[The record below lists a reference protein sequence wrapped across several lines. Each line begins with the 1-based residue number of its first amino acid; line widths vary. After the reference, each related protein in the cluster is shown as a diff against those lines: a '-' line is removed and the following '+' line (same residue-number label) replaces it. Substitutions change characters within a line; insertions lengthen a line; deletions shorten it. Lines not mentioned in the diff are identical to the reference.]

1 MQVSIVTRPK
11 PNKKGELPIYVRI
24 AHAGDKAYVSTGFRV
39 PKDKWNAR
47 RAEMRG
53 TTEEATQLNAILAD
67 KAAAAKAAASDIL
80 ASGRHCTV
88 VRLKAAVEKA
98 LHPGAPVKEEDD
110 PDAFAVYQ
118 RMLDRYDARGQVST
132 SKAYGSGLNLLKEY
146 AGLAGSGHL
155 FLSDLTPL
163 FCRDF
168 EVWLT
173 GKKGYKANYV
183 HKLISGLKTMSK
195 SAAAEGVKGAEEAHA
210 AWSSV
215 PLRKERSRKKR
226 LSREKVRE
234 LEALDLTGFTADV
247 RDMFVFAFHCGG
259 MRISDVCLLRWHN
272 IRRDDEERWV
282 AAWRQKKTADA
293 VALPVLKG
301 ARRVLDRWISR
312 TGQGDP
318 DAFVFGQLT
327 DEDTRTP
334 QRLRAAIGRRTS
346 LINKYLKE
354 RLAPM
359 IDVEPFTTHVA
370 RHSVATH
377 LAKSGA
383 GNLAIKGYLGHRNMR
398 MLDTYLAELREDEL
412 WDELGNVLD

>member
-1 MQVSIVTRPK
+1 MQVTVVTRPK
-11 PNKKGELPIYVRI
+11 PNKKGELPIYIRI
-24 AHAGDKAYVSTGFRV
+24 AHAGDKAYVSTGLRV
-39 PKDKWNAR
+39 PKDEWNAR

-53 TTEEATQLNAILAD
+53 TTEEASKLNAALAD
-67 KAAAAKAAASDIL
+67 KAAAAKAAASDL
-80 ASGRHCTV
+80 VASGRHCTLA
-88 VRLKAAVEKA
+88 RLKAAVEKA
-98 LHPGAPVKEEDD
+98 LDPDAPAQGEQD

-118 RMLDRYDARGQVST
+118 RLLDRYDARGQVST

-146 AGLAGSGHL
+146 VGLSGAVQL
-155 FLSDLTPL
+155 FMSDVTAAY
-163 FCRDF
+163 CREF

-173 GKKGYKANYV
+173 GTKRYKSNYV
-183 HKLISGLKTMSK
+183 HKLISGFKTMSK
-195 SAAAEGVKGAEEAHA
+195 TAAAEGVVGAESAWK

-215 PLRKERSRKKR
+215 PLRKEKSRKKR
-226 LSREKVRE
+226 LTRAKVRE
-234 LEALDLTGFTADV
+234 LEELELTGLTADV

-259 MRISDVCLLRWHN
+259 MRISDVCLLRWSDVD
-272 IRRDDEERWV
+272 RRDEERWV
-282 AAWRQKKTADA
+282 ATWRQKKTSEA
-293 VALPVLKG
+293 VALPIMKG
-301 ARRVLDRWISR
+301 ARRVLDRWLGR
-312 TGQGDP
+312 TGRGDQG
-318 DAFVFGQLT
+318 AFVFAQLT
-327 DEDTRTP
+327 DGDTETP
-334 QRLRAAIGRRTS
+334 QRLRAAIGRRTA

-412 WDELGNVLD
+412 WDELGKVLD